1 MLIVITTRLHKWW
14 WKSLYTRQISIHS

>member
-14 WKSLYTRQISIHS
+14 WKSLYTRQIIIHS